1 VKLFSNRTGKLWT
14 LVATVLVA
22 GALCLSGCGG
32 GLKLEG
38 MSAQALFT
46 IGKEKYDKKKY
57 LKATEYFQQ
66 IVFNHPGE
74 TIIDTAQYYLAMSY
88 VGNGDWVLAE
98 AEFNRLAIN
107 YPSSPYFHNSLF
119 MKTNCLFESVPK
131 HYGLDQRDLDR
142 VVQQLDDFIIDYPE
156 SELLPQARDLLLVA
170 RTRLAR
176 KTWESGVVYNRMGL
190 FEPARIYFQ
199 KVIDDYT
206 DTQYA
211 AEASFGL
218 AEMDYKTK
226 KFAEARTKFANFKT
240 VFPEHKLTVK
250 AGDYIAKIDKEHP
263 SPTAQAQNVQS
274 P

>member
-1 VKLFSNRTGKLWT
+1 MGAILFN
-14 LVATVLVA
+14 
-22 GALCLSGCGG
+22 GCGG
-32 GLKLEG
+32 QLKMEG

-74 TIIDTAQYYLAMSY
+74 TIVDTAQYYLAMSY
-88 VGNGDWVLAE
+88 VGSRSWVLAE

-107 YPSSPYFHNSLF
+107 YPSSPYFQHALF

-131 HYGLDQRDLDR
+131 HYGLDQSDLEN
-142 VVQQLDDFIIDYPE
+142 VIKQLEDFIVDYPE
-156 SELLPQARDLLLVA
+156 SELLTQARDLLSVA

-176 KTWESGVVYNRMGL
+176 KTWEGGVVYSRMGL

-206 DTQYA
+206 DTPFA
-211 AEASFGL
+211 ADASFGL
-218 AEMDYKTK
+218 AEIDFKTK
-226 KFAEARTKFANFKT
+226 KFADARTKFTNFRT
-240 VFPEHKLTVK
+240 VFPDHKLVVK

-263 SPTAQAQNVQS
+263 VPTEQAQNVQN